1 MDKRR
6 ARGWVVGLL
15 GLVLVGCNNG
25 GGSSST
31 VAGVGL
37 EMPTEISAV
46 PASGGGSSKLTV
58 ALMALGAA
66 ADPGTDYTD
75 AQTVRFVNE
84 PTLEQF
90 AIIEEI
96 LTAIAQTHYADS
108 DNIGAGPYKA
118 MVAFQDE
125 QNGIETKSLEPWIVQ
140 SDLITENGQTVNRLR
155 AWIEENMDG
164 MVRTIKAEV
173 KQGRGQDLRGRDQ
186 ERGRLIRGLRRVDH
200 QRQV

>member
-1 MDKRR
+1 MGKRR
-6 ARGWVVGLL
+6 AVAWMVGVL
-15 GLVLVGCNNG
+15 GLTVVACNSG

-37 EMPTEISAV
+37 EMPTEISAI
-46 PASGGGSSKLTV
+46 PASGGGSSKLAV

-66 ADPGTDYTD
+66 ADQGTDYSD

-90 AIIEEI
+90 EIIETI
-96 LTAIAQTHYADS
+96 LDAMAQTHYADS
-108 DNIGAGPYKA
+108 DNINAGPYKA

-125 QNGIETKSLEPWIVQ
+125 QNGVETKMLEPWVVQ
-140 SDLITENGQTVNRLR
+140 SDLISEGGQTVNRVR
-155 AWIEENMDG
+155 VWIEENTDG
-164 MVRTIKAEV
+164 MVRIIKAEV
-173 KQGRGQDLRGRDQ
+173 KIYEAATKNADGSYADYGV
-186 ERGRLIRGLRRVDH
+186 RRMDH